1 MHLTCPPKFCISI
14 VFNFSWDGCNT
25 QGEVKNKGYANIFHL
40 VLSGYT
46 NLSHNSTNFVFV
58 TSSLIFSIAY
68 FNVFPDF
75 ANLEG
80 STYSLKKK
88 GLSHYRWFN
97 HHPDLKKK
105 LRGNNLGPRRSLM
118 IWYTV
123 LSQEDLQLRPI
134 FIAVSTDVSMRPAI
148 MDTSSHPWRPSHSV
162 VKHSSR
168 RFFPPDLFPLGL
180 QGCLQVSH

>member
-58 TSSLIFSIAY
+58 TSSLIVSIAY

-88 GLSHYRWFN
+88 CLSHYRWFN
-97 HHPDLKKK
+97 HNPDLKKK

-148 MDTSSHPWRPSHSV
+148 MDTSLHPWRPSHSV